1 MTTPASG
8 LMISIGTN
16 ATESHGPLT
25 LCIPAC
31 ASVVLPQTGVRKDA
45 LSGTMIRL
53 TSRQGDVSWQR
64 MQQVQPVGACQ
75 ASILWDN
82 ALAGAITAVKISL
95 SCAAPLLPGD
105 TVVLDMKGF
114 EVLSLEDAIA
124 NATSSAMSAR
134 GRNGGEPGKGHDG
147 SHCALQ
153 ILDRHVH
160 PFIIDLMQRDEQL
173 VEGGKLQTHHPYDR
187 QEIIDP
193 HEHAYPRFRHAR
205 MGHRVFFIGEI
216 LENEVKGQEQCQ
228 QSPAA
233 QTQYDKKYDKKNG
246 APVSHSYL
254 FPISP
259 CVCVCVYVC
268 VV

>member
-1 MTTPASG
+1 VRQCGAPADWRAQGRSVRYYD
-8 LMISIGTN
+8 
-16 ATESHGPLT
+16 
-25 LCIPAC
+25 PADVE
-31 ASVVLPQTGVRKDA
+31 ARRRFLAEDA
-45 LSGTMIRL
+45 
-53 TSRQGDVSWQR
+53 
-64 MQQVQPVGACQ
+64 
-75 ASILWDN
+75 
-82 ALAGAITAVKISL
+82 AGAASWRLPSQHFVGQSSRRCDNSSQNL
-95 SCAAPLLPGD
+95 GQLPAPLLPGD